1 MPQWPQPVAPKAP
14 RAPTR
19 GQIGKARGAAAAGA
33 FRKAAGV
40 RAASLVAFQR
50 SVKKLGWDVTR
61 RLVLAGK
68 QIMAGIERAAK
79 RRAPVDTGQLRASIT
94 WTITSRGGKVVGLI
108 GSAVRHAQYVEFRER
123 GGGSGGA
130 TRYAPGGGDV
140 ANPITS
146 WPALRKRA
154 GSGQSMPFLRPAVIE
169 VVKARAIDRVKQA
182 IRQASGR
189 GG

>member
-1 MPQWPQPVAPKAP
+1 MAKAL
-14 RAPTR
+14 TR
-19 GQIGKARGAAAAGA
+19 GQLGKVRGTAAAGTFRQAAGIRVASLAA
-33 FRKAAGV
+33 FR
-40 RAASLVAFQR
+40 R
-50 SVKKLGWDVTR
+50 SVKKLGWDVER

-94 WTITSRGGKVVGLI
+94 WTITTRGGKVIGLI
-108 GSAVRHAQYVEFRER
+108 GSAVRHAKYVEFRER
-123 GGGSGGA
+123 GPGGGGA
-130 TRYAPGGGDV
+130 TRYVPGGGNV
-140 ANPITS
+140 ARPITS

-154 GSGQSMPFLRPAVIE
+154 GSGQSMPFLRPAVVE
-169 VVKARAIDRVKQA
+169 VIRARAIDRVKQA